1 MQFALERS
9 LVQRLNIF
17 QPMLE
22 PITAEIDFVFCDR
35 EKHKS
40 IIWIWRM
47 PQRENA
53 SVRRHGRMLSWQSS
67 ARNNGPHCHLPYQ
80 SCSDTLNGMAKSAL
94 GKGLGALISA
104 GPSRVSAEIDAGE
117 QVHHVSL
124 ASIVPSPLQPRKDFA
139 RDALQEL
146 VDSIRQHGIIQPLI
160 VRQVDGR
167 HELIAGERR
176 WRAAQEVGL
185 TRVPVIIRIAT
196 DLEVLE
202 LSLIENLQ
210 RTDLNPIEE
219 AQGYARLAS
228 EFGMRQEDIAL
239 KVGRSRAAVA
249 NSMRLLDL
257 HPQIQIWLTQDLLSV
272 GHAKVLLALKAPEEQ
287 LLAAE
292 TVLRRNATVRG
303 TERLV
308 ARQLGIARPRRKQHT
323 GQLTVTSAA
332 IEDLQNRLQQY
343 LGTHVMIHHGEKR
356 GRIEIEYY
364 GSNDLQRVVGA
375 LGLATS
381 DS

>member
-1 MQFALERS
+1 M
-9 LVQRLNIF
+9 VK
-17 QPMLE
+17 P
-22 PITAEIDFVFCDR
+22 
-35 EKHKS
+35 
-40 IIWIWRM
+40 
-47 PQRENA
+47 
-53 SVRRHGRMLSWQSS
+53 G
-67 ARNNGPHCHLPYQ
+67 
-80 SCSDTLNGMAKSAL
+80 L

-104 GPSRVSAEIDAGE
+104 SSPAAPVERDAGE

-124 ASIVPSPLQPRKDFA
+124 ASIVPSPLQPRKDFG

-167 HELIAGERR
+167 YELIAGERR
-176 WRAAQEVGL
+176 WRAAQELGL

-228 EFGMRQEDIAL
+228 EFGMRQEEIAL

-308 ARQLGIARPRRKQHT
+308 ARQLGIGRPRQKKRT
-323 GQLTVTSAA
+323 GQSTVPPAA

-343 LGTHVMIHHGEKR
+343 LGTHVIIQHGEKR

-364 GSNDLQRVVGA
+364 GSDDLQRVVTA

-381 DS
+381 DN